1 MFCRYRRSNSTR
13 RKTDKRNP
21 WEIARI
27 EATRR
32 NMTPGQRAA
41 FFHLSYRHEA
51 DAIQVEGRRK
61 MSESK
66 RGNQNASKSTAGNVA
81 RDCSSGPHQ
90 YRAFLSKVSG
100 VGERTCGK
108 VQALQNFCDEHKIKD
123 EKYLIPIAHGVT
135 ECFFVVS

>member
-1 MFCRYRRSNSTR
+1 MFEDDVKAKPRDQGGKFATSDEAKGKSRDKAAELLNVSARS
-13 RKTDKRNP
+13 
-21 WEIARI
+21 
-27 EATRR
+27 
-32 NMTPGQRAA
+32 
-41 FFHLSYRHEA
+41 
-51 DAIQVEGRRK
+51 VE
-61 MSESK
+61 
-66 RGNQNASKSTAGNVA
+66 NASKSTAGNVA